1 MQLRPSS
8 LNFIIPIF
16 PSLKLLLEK
25 AIEHNQIRN
34 ERVVWG
40 GGGRKRRSL
49 RPRNDVLTTCKV
61 VTLRGGKW
69 AIGVFPKVNILIE
82 ATTESSVP

>member
-1 MQLRPSS
+1 MKEQ
-8 LNFIIPIF
+8 FG
-16 PSLKLLLEK
+16 
-25 AIEHNQIRN
+25 
-34 ERVVWG
+34 G

-61 VTLRGGKW
+61 VTLRGDKW